1 MQKYFCLPC
10 GHLGRAF
17 FVPFLVEPSL
27 EPSDPSLDPSDSS
40 LEPSE
45 PADTVSSFGLTS
57 PFGLT
62 SALGLTSAFG
72 LTSFAALGVFLAPVA
87 FCFAAFGIGGSTK
100 AASPGSLSRST
111 AASATSRSKASAAA
125 EAAGIARRHSVSS
138 CAHANESPCAATRYI
153 SALFAT
159 PESVPSAPPSAASSM
174 NAVTSAMA

>member
-1 MQKYFCLPC
+1 M
-10 GHLGRAF
+10 
-17 FVPFLVEPSL
+17 E
-27 EPSDPSLDPSDSS
+27 PSDSS

-45 PADTVSSFGLTS
+45 PSDLADTVSSFGLTS

-62 SALGLTSAFG
+62 SSFG

-100 AASPGSLSRST
+100 AASPGSRSRST

-153 SALFAT
+153 SALFAV
-159 PESVPSAPPSAASSM
+159 PASVPSAPPSAASSM